1 MEKGTIPVHGDFK
14 FYLHILMEQI
24 EFGTECWYAV
34 WDSIQFPHFLLVN
47 LGRLG
52 FFFENNFY
60 PEKSNTNHIGSLI
73 LFNNPL
79 LIAFYRPFIETWL

>member
-24 EFGTECWYAV
+24 EFGAECWYAV
-34 WDSIQFPHFLLVN
+34 WDSIQFPHFLFVN